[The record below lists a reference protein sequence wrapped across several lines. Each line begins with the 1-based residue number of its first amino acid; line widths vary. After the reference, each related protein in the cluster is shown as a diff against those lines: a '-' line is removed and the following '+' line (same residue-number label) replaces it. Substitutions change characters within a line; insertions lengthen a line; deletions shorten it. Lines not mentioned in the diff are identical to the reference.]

1 MSDPSARTF
10 TADFKRF
17 FVRGLVVLLP
27 TVLTL
32 WIVVKAYQFVDNA
45 IAAPIN
51 GWVRAGVVHG
61 AKTWQ
66 PLQIMFDPS
75 DGVIEGEVRRQRD
88 AGVENP
94 NRAMIRNDMRKTA
107 IEQWWAARWY
117 MDLIGLMLAIAAV
130 YIVGRLLGGF
140 VGRTFYR
147 NIETILTR
155 FPIVKQVY
163 PHVKQ
168 VVDFLFSGDKR
179 PRFNRVVV
187 LEYPRKGVWSL
198 GLLTGDTL
206 KAIADQAG
214 DSVTVFIPSSPTPF
228 TGYTI
233 TVPRRDVR
241 EVPISVDE
249 ALRFTVSGGVLVPD
263 HQRIKELADAGALSA
278 PESPVP
284 MVEGRARE
292 KVTHAK
298 VKRQERRRRDAG

>member
-32 WIVVKAYQFVDNA
+32 WIVVKAYQFVKDT
-45 IAAPIN
+45 IAEPIN
-51 GWVRAGVVHG
+51 RGVRLVMVKATPAWLPFQVFEPTDDEVNAESNILEAAGRKPDRE
-61 AKTWQ
+61 AIRARLRT
-66 PLQIMFDPS
+66 
-75 DGVIEGEVRRQRD
+75 
-88 AGVENP
+88 EN
-94 NRAMIRNDMRKTA
+94 ID
-107 IEQWWAARWY
+107 EWWNAHRLY
-117 MDLIGLMLAIAAV
+117 MDLIGLMLAIGAV

-168 VVDFLFSGDKR
+168 VVDFLFSGEKR
-179 PRFNRVVV
+179 SRFNRVVV
-187 LEYPRKGVWSL
+187 LEYPRKGIWSL

-233 TVPRRDVR
+233 TVPRRDIR

-249 ALRFTVSGGVLVPD
+249 ALRFTVSAGVLVPD
-263 HQRIKELADAGALSA
+263 HQRIKELADAGPMSVS
-278 PESPVP
+278 ESPVP

-292 KVTHAK
+292 KMTRAK

>member
-32 WIVVKAYQFVDNA
+32 WIVVKAYQFVDNQ
-45 IAAPIN
+45 IAEPIN
-51 GWVRAGVVHG
+51 GWVKTGMVPA
-61 AKTWQ
+61 AKTWR
-66 PLQIMFDPS
+66 PLQIAFDPS
-75 DGVIEGEVRRQRD
+75 DSAIGAEQARQGT
-88 AGVENP
+88 AGDEASRQKIRSEL
-94 NRAMIRNDMRKTA
+94 RAAA
-107 IEQWWAARWY
+107 IVTWWDARWY
-117 MDLIGLMLAIAAV
+117 MNLIGLMVAIAAV
-130 YIVGRLLGGF
+130 YIAGRLLGGF

-147 NIETILTR
+147 NIEAVLTR
-155 FPIVKQVY
+155 FPVFKQVY
-163 PHVKQ
+163 PHEKQ
-168 VVDFLFSGDKR
+168 DVAFLFSSEKR
-179 PRFNRVVV
+179 PRINRLVV
-187 LEYPRKGVWSL
+187 LEYPRKGIWSL

-241 EVPISVDE
+241 EGPISVDE
-249 ALRFTVSGGVLVPD
+249 AFRFTVSGGVLVPD

-298 VKRQERRRRDAG
+298 VKRQERRRRDTG

>member
-10 TADFKRF
+10 NADFKRF

-32 WIVVKAYQFVDNA
+32 WIAVKAYQFVDNA

-51 GWVRAGVVHG
+51 GWVRTGMVQA
-61 AKTWQ
+61 AKTWR
-66 PLQIMFDPS
+66 PLQIAFDPS
-75 DGVIEGEVRRQRD
+75 ESAIGLEEERQGTSGDEASR
-88 AGVENP
+88 ERIRSEL
-94 NRAMIRNDMRKTA
+94 RAAA

-117 MDLIGLMLAIAAV
+117 MDLIGLMVAIAAV

-155 FPIVKQVY
+155 FPVFKQVY

-168 VVDFLFSGDKR
+168 VVDFLFSGEKR

-187 LEYPRKGVWSL
+187 VEYPRQGIWSL

-206 KAIADQAG
+206 KAIAEQAG

-263 HQRIKELADAGALSA
+263 HQKIRELAESGALSV
-278 PESPVP
+278 PESPAP
-284 MVEGRARE
+284 MVEGSARE
-292 KVTHAK
+292 KVTHGK
-298 VKRQERRRRDAG
+298 VKSPERRRRDAG

>member
-51 GWVRAGVVHG
+51 GWVRAGVVRG

-187 LEYPRKGVWSL
+187 LEYPRKGIWSL

-241 EVPISVDE
+241 EVRVLWP
-249 ALRFTVSGGVLVPD
+249 RKRNTVHHRQLGDTARVL
-263 HQRIKELADAGALSA
+263 QAD
-278 PESPVP
+278 
-284 MVEGRARE
+284 
-292 KVTHAK
+292 
-298 VKRQERRRRDAG
+298 Q

>member
-1 MSDPSARTF
+1 M
-10 TADFKRF
+10 
-17 FVRGLVVLLP
+17 LP

-75 DGVIEGEVRRQRD
+75 DGVIEVEVRRQRD
-88 AGVENP
+88 AGIENP
-94 NRAMIRNDMRKTA
+94 NRAMIRNDLRKTA

-168 VVDFLFSGDKR
+168 VVDFLFSGEKR

-263 HQRIKELADAGALSA
+263 HQRIKELADAGPLSV
-278 PESPVP
+278 PEGPAP
-284 MVEGRARE
+284 MVEGKARE
-292 KVTHAK
+292 KVTHGK